1 MVSCATVLD
10 LFIRLLHKKL
20 VEAILGFHSTCVM
33 NVITHRTAYCLFAKP
48 TLLDKNSFTFNNSL
62 TDVDSLPIRHKWMAR
77 GFNVV
82 HCPSADDLVCFD
94 SGITIRHYRWVG
106 DSACLKMDLEHH
118 DDFDESNES
127 DPIESNSWGIRYQTT
142 HTTIKLTFFQPDSE
156 QPGIGVSREERRTL
170 TRKYEMLKSS
180 VDQQLKFVEYA
191 MFSCQSSQ
199 PSRSIHWERNPVV
212 GSIIRNIMRSVNYQP
227 PYLSSSP
234 LQAAALLQDLYDFL
248 NRIHLDHKNVALKR
262 VEIHEDTATHCL
274 VVVTLWIDP
283 VPRPINIC
291 VYNKFL
297 LSFSS
302 RGLNIQFVWPIGN
315 RVKSVK

>member
-1 MVSCATVLD
+1 
-10 LFIRLLHKKL
+10 
-20 VEAILGFHSTCVM
+20 
-33 NVITHRTAYCLFAKP
+33 
-48 TLLDKNSFTFNNSL
+48 
-62 TDVDSLPIRHKWMAR
+62 MAR

-118 DDFDESNES
+118 DDFDES
-127 DPIESNSWGIRYQTT
+127 DPIESIV
-142 HTTIKLTFFQPDSE
+142 
-156 QPGIGVSREERRTL
+156 VSREERRTL
-170 TRKYEMLKSS
+170 TRKYEMLKYS
-180 VDQQLKFVEYA
+180 VDQQLQFVEYA
-191 MFSCQSSQ
+191 MFSCQLYQ

-234 LQAAALLQDLYDFL
+234 LQAAALLQDLYNFL

-302 RGLNIQFVWPIGN
+302 RGLNIHFESTILFSLSLS
-315 RVKSVK
+315 RVTKKSRRLPRTAALPLSCNSDWHKLYKRLVALFGLSL